1 MDLQVDHVTIAG
13 RDLDRLADA
22 YTEAG
27 FEVDYGGRHSN
38 EITHMS
44 LIGFEDG
51 SYIELV
57 STIEP
62 EMDSPWWDAPIH
74 GDGGPCA
81 WAIAVDD
88 IDAATAT
95 LRSRGVPTD
104 GPSAYQRVRGD
115 GVVVEWDLT
124 FLGEGDPGSSLPF
137 LISDRTPR
145 ERRVQPT
152 GDPTPSSVAGV
163 DTVVLGVPDLE
174 EAVQRFIT
182 AFELPEPT
190 REQLTE
196 LNAEVAVFSDQ
207 PVALA
212 RPRGRGWFVDRLDE
226 FGPLPVAYLL
236 GREDDTDSRFD
247 DLTADSLGDR
257 KIEWLPVTE
266 PVGYRYLGL
275 VE

>member
-1 MDLQVDHVTIAG
+1 MNLQIDHVTIAG
-13 RDLDRLADA
+13 QDLDRLADA
-22 YTEAG
+22 FSEAG

-62 EMDSPWWDAPIH
+62 EMDSPWWNGPIH
-74 GDGGPCA
+74 GDGGSCA

-88 IDAATAT
+88 IDAATET
-95 LRSRGVPTD
+95 LRNRGVQTD
-104 GPSAYQRVRGD
+104 GPSAYQRVRED
-115 GVVVEWDLT
+115 GTVVEWDLT

-152 GDPTPSSVAGV
+152 GDAMSSSVVGV
-163 DTVVLGVPDLE
+163 DTVVLGVPDLD
-174 EAVQRFIT
+174 EAVQRFVT
-182 AFELPEPT
+182 AFELDEPT
-190 REQLTE
+190 RGE
-196 LNAEVAVFSDQ
+196 LAGLHADVAAFPDQ

-212 RPRGRGWFVDRLDE
+212 RPRGQGWFADRLDE